1 MNDVVKLTKKFI
13 VDELNYIIEEELLS
27 DHELK
32 LIKLRYGIDSEP
44 TSLRRIARLTGIKLK
59 NIKGEVEEAERK
71 LFNLLKKKI

>member
-1 MNDVVKLTKKFI
+1 MNDVVQLTKKFI

-44 TSLRRIARLTGIKLK
+44 TALRRIARLTGIKLK

>member
-1 MNDVVKLTKKFI
+1 MNDVVRLTKKFI

-44 TSLRRIARLTGIKLK
+44 TALRRIARLTGIKLK
-59 NIKGEVEEAERK
+59 NIKGEVAEAERK